1 MSTTTPGERDRKAN
15 PFRSMLEEMCIQKA
29 IALQQYLRQ
38 QQHVEHSFEG
48 IPKPQHTEARNMIT
62 VYRDDKPGAYTAAAS
77 GAVVDLK
84 LPVLYRRDLKL
95 LMRYPEPR
103 RTATWIRMSFVADD
117 SYMASSHVLYKAYFE
132 ALTPLKNRLDRKTPL
147 TTPTSLLLS
156 PDEFVATLE
165 KQIEG
170 CEPYMWTGKDGTEE
184 RTTRGVRAR
193 AEALTFP
200 STNRKRDLR
209 QLQYY
214 KKKGDLVYPEGDPNK
229 RSTFS
234 KWLARDPL
242 FMLPSETQSP
252 FVDRLIADSAKYDG
266 VVYYDGKET
275 EDPGFPGV
283 GIEKKSRK
291 GKERKK
297 GSSQDSKPN
306 PSSGGAMSVGAG
318 QTDAQFEASLA
329 AEWAAALKEQSEK
342 ARDKTTTG
350 ESSKNRDSKLLPSLA
365 PSGAMTLGQAGPGLL
380 ASMEVNLVSVA
391 SSESIDKKGKGKG
404 KEQGGTQGDQTTT
417 GKSVDK
423 PVKEQGGMPGDQ
435 ATTGDRSSDVAIQRF
450 AADIGWNPSST
461 GSTPLQDG
469 LFQFT
474 ALEGVVTR
482 AEEKKKPEA
491 GAGQVSKRDDWN
503 PTAALQTVP
512 RAGRVR
518 KHTDW
523 DPSSRAFAVAPE
535 TKRETASKL
544 GNKKW
549 ALVSNLTLVDT
560 ALAVKHTGLGT
571 YAKDV
576 TSDVS
581 GKMKYDH
588 PGGAI
593 GFIEKLDHYMCDQT
607 RRTMHQ
613 TVELQRIRSAAKSRG
628 ADASKV
634 EDAAPAPMH
643 STFMELALRS
653 KGA

>member
-1 MSTTTPGERDRKAN
+1 
-15 PFRSMLEEMCIQKA
+15 
-29 IALQQYLRQ
+29 
-38 QQHVEHSFEG
+38 
-48 IPKPQHTEARNMIT
+48 MIS
-62 VYRDDKPGAYTAAAS
+62 VYRDDTPGAYTAAAS

-132 ALTPLKNRLDRKTPL
+132 ALTPLKNKLDRKTPL
-147 TTPTSLLLS
+147 TIPTSLLLS

-252 FVDRLIADSAKYDG
+252 FVDRLIVDSAKYDG

-291 GKERKK
+291 GKERRKR
-297 GSSQDSKPN
+297 SSQDSKSN
-306 PSSGGAMSVGAG
+306 PLSGGAMSVGAG

-350 ESSKNRDSKLLPSLA
+350 ESSKNRDSKLLSSLA
-365 PSGAMTLGQAGPGLL
+365 PSGAMTLGQAGPGFL

-391 SSESIDKKGKGKG
+391 SSESIDKKGKGK
-404 KEQGGTQGDQTTT
+404 EQGGTQGDQTTT
-417 GKSVDK
+417 
-423 PVKEQGGMPGDQ
+423 E
-435 ATTGDRSSDVAIQRF
+435 DRSSDVAIQRF
-450 AADIGWNPSST
+450 AADIGWNPSSD
-461 GSTPLQDG
+461 GSAPLQDG

-474 ALEGVVTR
+474 ALEGAVTR

-512 RAGRVR
+512 RTGRVR

-523 DPSSRAFAVAPE
+523 VPSSRAFAVAPE
-535 TKRETASKL
+535 TKRKTASKL

-549 ALVSNLTLVDT
+549 ALVSNLTLIDT

-576 TSDVS
+576 TSALR
-581 GKMKYDH
+581 GKMNYDH

-593 GFIEKLDHYMCDQT
+593 GFIEKLELDMCYQT

-634 EDAAPAPMH
+634 EDAAPAPVH